1 VAFCNSCRR
10 KRKEEEEMQVSKREE
25 GFNDGGGGERDWER
39 WSRKSVGLL
48 FRSHR
53 QVKGK

>member
-1 VAFCNSCRR
+1 
-10 KRKEEEEMQVSKREE
+10 M
-25 GFNDGGGGERDWER
+25 GGGGGERDWER

-53 QVKGK
+53 QFKGK